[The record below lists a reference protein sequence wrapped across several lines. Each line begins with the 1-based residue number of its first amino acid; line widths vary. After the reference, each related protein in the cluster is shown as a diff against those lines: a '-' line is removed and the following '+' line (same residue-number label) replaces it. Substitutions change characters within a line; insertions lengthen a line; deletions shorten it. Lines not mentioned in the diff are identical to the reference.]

1 MKAPIRTTDMV
12 MMSLLWIAI
21 LSSCANPSKAGE
33 TASPS
38 SPTAQFPRMIVG
50 DSWVTR
56 GFHPTSGLETYHLK
70 VIQVLEDGGF
80 LIESREDNGTIHHY
94 TFNNRYEWIDIVKMP
109 EGQKLKV
116 LPRPPMNRFNFPIFI
131 GKKWKDEFVSWN
143 PRLKKDSRF
152 VNEYA
157 VEAYEPVKTTAG
169 TFMAFKIVRR
179 STIPETKWKGTEI
192 YWYAP
197 EAKRE
202 VKSAPDYREGSELIA
217 YQLAAVQT
225 KPEVER
231 PKVVVKGEKIKI
243 AVIEFQSL
251 NEDAKKDNL
260 GKIVSEVLT
269 TSLVNSESF
278 KIIEREQLQKV
289 TREFELS
296 QTGIIDT
303 SSAKQIGKVLGAD
316 AIVTGSVIKIGKNLR
331 LDARIID
338 VTTGIILTAE
348 KTEGETDLNS
358 IGKMADRLV
367 ADLVT
372 KFYTDRK

>member
-1 MKAPIRTTDMV
+1 MKAHLRISV
-12 MMSLLWIAI
+12 VLVSLVWIAV
-21 LSSCANPSKAGE
+21 LSSCGTSEKAGE
-33 TASPS
+33 TASS
-38 SPTAQFPRMIVG
+38 FSATAQFPKMLVG
-50 DSWVTR
+50 DSWVIR
-56 GFHPTSGLETYHLK
+56 GFHPISGTETYHQK
-70 VIQVLEDGGF
+70 IIQVKEDGGF
-80 LIESREDNGTIHHY
+80 VVESKEEKGPIHHL
-94 TFNNRYEWIDIVKMP
+94 TFNNKYERVDIVKIP
-109 EGQKLKV
+109 EGEKIKFG
-116 LPRPPMNRFNFPIFI
+116 PKPPMNRFDFPLFV

-143 PRLKKDSRF
+143 PGVKKETRF
-152 VNEYA
+152 FNDYV
-157 VEAYEPVKTTAG
+157 VEGYETVTTKAG
-169 TFMAFKIVRR
+169 TFKAFKIVRR
-179 STIPETKWKGTEI
+179 SICQETRRKGTET

-197 EAKRE
+197 EVKHE
-202 VKSAPDYREGSELIA
+202 IKSAPDYREGSELIS
-217 YQLAAVQT
+217 YQLATTQV

-231 PKVVVKGEKIKI
+231 PKVIVKGEKIKI

-251 NEDAKKDNL
+251 NEDARKDNL

-289 TREFELS
+289 TKEFELS

-348 KTEGETDLNS
+348 KSEGETDLKS
-358 IGKMADRLV
+358 IGTMADRLV